1 MNQFPPPS
9 ALSHI
14 NTVPTAH
21 EGRIQPLQDP
31 TTPDNG
37 STHYFVGDVLP
48 AVPPKLVERIES
60 GAFIE
65 MSDLLPEH
73 LGQAPLEEDPK
84 AKSKHR
90 PVSSITQW
98 LQCFAVYTAVIARK
112 QPSRVV
118 DLMGYQILILEAYHT
133 YRNDSWLDY
142 DRHFRLRVAAQPGWN
157 WASINSTS
165 WNLAFSSETKV
176 DHCKHCFSFAHSTSS
191 CQANGDTPEKKN
203 TVSFNRPFY
212 PSKFFRGCPI
222 YYKWNES
229 KLPNC
234 PHHNCCFEHV
244 CYICMSDPHAKS
256 VEHKAVFCPSKQ

>member
-1 MNQFPPPS
+1 M
-9 ALSHI
+9 
-14 NTVPTAH
+14 
-21 EGRIQPLQDP
+21 
-31 TTPDNG
+31 
-37 STHYFVGDVLP
+37 
-48 AVPPKLVERIES
+48 
-60 GAFIE
+60 
-65 MSDLLPEH
+65 
-73 LGQAPLEEDPK
+73 
-84 AKSKHR
+84 
-90 PVSSITQW
+90 
-98 LQCFAVYTAVIARK
+98 IARK

-142 DRHFRLRVAAQPGWN
+142 DRHFCLWVAAQPGWN
-157 WASINSTS
+157 WALIDSTS
-165 WNLAFSSETKV
+165 WNLVFSSETKV

-222 YYKWNES
+222 CYKWNES

-244 CYICMSDPHAKS
+244 LHMC
-256 VEHKAVFCPSKQ
+256 V